1 MSQNLS
7 SAAVVIG
14 ALRFKKKTCVNI
26 CVTKSALM
34 LTINIHVHA
43 LNTNEN
49 IDILYR
55 KQQTDLKCKRYND
68 DKNSKTDLT
77 KQILQELT
85 QTLNT

>member
-1 MSQNLS
+1 
-7 SAAVVIG
+7 
-14 ALRFKKKTCVNI
+14 
-26 CVTKSALM
+26 M